1 MHSAHAQKR
10 KLGSFF
16 FYCKFQRLTLPCSAK
31 SERKLPEAK
40 SSSCPAAR
48 VKTKCSRRR
57 RTGHSCEHRIFHEA
71 NSERCRRSAEESW
84 APGDHFDPALQLCHV
99 MAELSSLPSAKG
111 NMLRAGLGA
120 RSWISFK
127 EQEKE
132 GESCARRAGRRGG
145 VCFGAQSTFPGA
157 LWGERSAAGSL
168 LLLLLLRLP
177 PQRRNELDVNEPVV
191 LCRDLPTNPAPSR
204 DNVPLPLPPTDD
216 VDHLSITSGLER

>member
-1 MHSAHAQKR
+1 MQHTVRRSTQLLCSDDTDAFLVSALTSPVMHSAHAQKR
-10 KLGSFF
+10 RWGG

-31 SERKLPEAK
+31 SERRLPEAK

-48 VKTKCSRRR
+48 VNTKCSRR

-120 RSWISFK
+120 KSWVSLK
-127 EQEKE
+127 EREKE
-132 GESCARRAGRRGG
+132 GESCARR
-145 VCFGAQSTFPGA
+145 
-157 LWGERSAAGSL
+157 
-168 LLLLLLRLP
+168 
-177 PQRRNELDVNEPVV
+177 
-191 LCRDLPTNPAPSR
+191 
-204 DNVPLPLPPTDD
+204 
-216 VDHLSITSGLER
+216 

>member
-1 MHSAHAQKR
+1 MNMQHTVRRSTQLLCSDDTDTFLVSALTSPVMHSAHGQKR
-10 KLGSFF
+10 RLGVWFF

-31 SERKLPEAK
+31 SERRLPEAK

-48 VKTKCSRRR
+48 VKTKCSRR

-120 RSWISFK
+120 KSWISFK

-132 GESCARRAGRRGG
+132 GESLCAPRR
-145 VCFGAQSTFPGA
+145 T
-157 LWGERSAAGSL
+157 
-168 LLLLLLRLP
+168 
-177 PQRRNELDVNEPVV
+177 
-191 LCRDLPTNPAPSR
+191 
-204 DNVPLPLPPTDD
+204 
-216 VDHLSITSGLER
+216 